1 VSIRGLVCSI
11 SMAESPFR
19 EQRLSPAD
27 VRRIIT
33 RALELAPLHDPQAA
47 SGQALTRAEVE
58 QRAADLGIPVAAVRH
73 ALESPSP
80 AGGPPTSAGTASH
93 IVHDEELDGELTVDG
108 HEQVAEALQIAMQ
121 GHPGRLEVVGRKLTY
136 NANAY
141 GAGVTL
147 TVHTKNRRTRV
158 RVEQAV
164 VRRWAVPLV
173 TSLLAPMVLAP
184 LAAAAFAAT
193 RSVAFAAIVAAV
205 ALVAAHL
212 GVRALFARASRKRE
226 AVAER
231 AAVAVVAVVKEALAK
246 PAPGARI
253 DVPSAVPLAAV
264 DGSGDEDGE
273 AEVDAAQESAAASSV
288 KAAVRRAR

>member
-1 VSIRGLVCSI
+1 
-11 SMAESPFR
+11 MAESPFR

-33 RALELAPLHDPQAA
+33 RALELAPLHDPRAA

-80 AGGPPTSAGTASH
+80 ASGPPTSAGTANH
-93 IVHDEELDGELTVDG
+93 LVHDEELDGELTVDG
-108 HEQVAEALQIAMQ
+108 HEQVAEALQVAMQ

-136 NANAY
+136 SANAY
-141 GAGVTL
+141 GAAVTL
-147 TVHTKNRRTRV
+147 TVHTKNGRTRV

-164 VRRWAVPLV
+164 ERRWAVPLV
-173 TSLLAPMVLAP
+173 TALLAPMTLAP

-193 RSVAFAAIVAAV
+193 QSVAFAALAAAV
-205 ALVAAHL
+205 ALVAAYL
-212 GVRALFARASRKRE
+212 GVRALFARATRKRE

-231 AAVAVVAVVKEALAK
+231 AAVAVIAAVKEAVAK
-246 PAPGARI
+246 PALGARI
-253 DVPSAVPLAAV
+253 DVPAALQAADA
-264 DGSGDEDGE
+264 DGDAE
-273 AEVDAAQESAAASSV
+273 AEVDAAEESPATSSV